1 MAYVKEKAVRYD
13 RATYVRASPWANTG
27 GTAVQR
33 SVTTLRLGD
42 RDRAMCRQAA
52 ELDVREDE
60 GGTTAGHAPEF
71 PCRHGGRHFDEF
83 SG

>member
-1 MAYVKEKAVRYD
+1 VRYD
-13 RATYVRASPWANTG
+13 PATYVHASPWANTG

-42 RDRAMCRQAA
+42 REGAMSRQAA
-52 ELDVREDE
+52 ELDVWEDE
-60 GGTTAGHAPEF
+60 GGTTAGHAPEL

>member
-1 MAYVKEKAVRYD
+1 VRYD
-13 RATYVRASPWANTG
+13 PATYVRASPSANTDG
-27 GTAVQR
+27 SAVQR

-42 RDRAMCRQAA
+42 RDGARSRQAA
-52 ELDVREDE
+52 ELDVWEDE
-60 GGTTAGHAPEF
+60 GGTTASQAPES